1 MFKRGEE
8 IDFNKVKAEVKAI
21 VSQVAEIEAD
31 KIKEDA
37 LFAEDLG
44 VDSMMALEIAASIE
58 KKFKV
63 VIPEDQIPNIRS
75 LKHIYDLLEKLMEKK

>member
-1 MFKRGEE
+1 MAKT
-8 IDFNKVKAEVKAI
+8 IDFDKVKADVKAI
-21 VSQVAEIEAD
+21 VSQVAEIDAD

-58 KKFKV
+58 KKLKV

>member
-1 MFKRGEE
+1 M
-8 IDFNKVKAEVKAI
+8 DFNKVKAEVKVI

-75 LKHIYDLLEKLMEKK
+75 LKNIYELLEKLMEKK

>member
-1 MFKRGEE
+1 MAKTM
-8 IDFNKVKAEVKAI
+8 DFDKVKAEVKAI
-21 VSQVAEIEAD
+21 VSQVAEIDAD

-75 LKHIYDLLEKLMEKK
+75 LKHIYELLEKLMEKK